1 MKISSKNRISNVAY
15 SWLPVLVKGE
25 NNDDD
30 DDDDDD
36 NNNGVNPSCRYNQT
50 MLAIKYRTSEM
61 HFQ

>member
-1 MKISSKNRISNVAY
+1 
-15 SWLPVLVKGE
+15 VKGE